1 MLIQHPRFHAV
12 DLEFVLRCGV
22 AVDEGQVSGGRTVPV
37 GMEDNDAAAAG
48 HFQDMTVEVESDL
61 AEEGEGGADVDVA
74 GQADDVHSIV
84 RQSRFQLHLIR
95 HGDIQPAGEGE
106 VLGDECGFLPLRAVL
121 VPAIEGVAELGGV
134 GQGDLIAGLQDL
146 GGVVLVVVEVVGH
159 GETVNFVP
167 RVFDTAVERAAGDA
181 AIIVS
186 INIHGIRAHSASRAA
201 DDLHIA
207 ADSERTGVRD
217 AAAIQ

>member
-1 MLIQHPRFHAV
+1 MLHVRSAV
-12 DLEFVLRCGV
+12 DDGQVAAAYNFEHTAIGGRVSISQHIAVEIQDDC
-22 AVDEGQVSGGRTVPV
+22 AVD
-37 GMEDNDAAAAG
+37 
-48 HFQDMTVEVESDL
+48 
-61 AEEGEGGADVDVA
+61 GEGAVDVYIRY
-74 GQADDVHSIV
+74 QADDVHSIV

-106 VLGDECGFLPLRAVL
+106 VLGDECGFLPLCAVL

-167 RVFDTAVERAAGDA
+167 KVFDAAVERAAGDA